1 MSSQVFC
8 KYNMTAINTILNI
21 IKVQSVIT
29 KKFDGLSLHGL
40 SLTDFMILHIL
51 SQASGNRLRRI
62 DLAESTGL
70 TASGITRIIS
80 PMEKMGLVV
89 KEHNDRD
96 ARVSYVKLTAAGDR
110 IFKEATVTAEHIA
123 NKLLDGMAVTDL
135 LIFAGQLKSLG
146 GDL

>member
-1 MSSQVFC
+1 MTTQVFC

-135 LIFAGQLKSLG
+135 LVFAAQLKSLG

>member
-1 MSSQVFC
+1 
-8 KYNMTAINTILNI
+8 MTAINTILNI

-51 SQASGNRLRRI
+51 SQTSGNRLRRI

-135 LIFAGQLKSLG
+135 LIFAAQLKSLG

>member
-1 MSSQVFC
+1 
-8 KYNMTAINTILNI
+8 
-21 IKVQSVIT
+21 KVQSVIT

-51 SQASGNRLRRI
+51 SQTSGNRLRRI

-96 ARVSYVKLTAAGDR
+96 ARVSYVKLTAAG
-110 IFKEATVTAEHIA
+110 
-123 NKLLDGMAVTDL
+123 
-135 LIFAGQLKSLG
+135 
-146 GDL
+146 

>member
-1 MSSQVFC
+1 
-8 KYNMTAINTILNI
+8 MTAINTILNI

-51 SQASGNRLRRI
+51 IQASGNRLRRI

-135 LIFAGQLKSLG
+135 LIFAAQLKSLG

>member
-1 MSSQVFC
+1 
-8 KYNMTAINTILNI
+8 MTAINTILNI

-51 SQASGNRLRRI
+51 SQAPGNRLRRI

-70 TASGITRIIS
+70 TASGITRVIS

-96 ARVSYVKLTAAGDR
+96 ARVSYVKLTEAGDR

-123 NKLLDGMAVTDL
+123 NKLLDGMAVADL
-135 LIFAGQLKSLG
+135 LIFAAQLKSLG

>member
-1 MSSQVFC
+1 MTNKVFY

-123 NKLLDGMAVTDL
+123 NKLLDGMDVTDL
-135 LIFAGQLKSLG
+135 LVFAAQLKSLG

>member
-1 MSSQVFC
+1 
-8 KYNMTAINTILNI
+8 MTAINTILNI

-89 KEHNDRD
+89 KEYNDRD

-135 LIFAGQLKSLG
+135 LIFAAQLKSLG

>member
-1 MSSQVFC
+1 MP
-8 KYNMTAINTILNI
+8 AINNILNI

-51 SQASGNRLRRI
+51 SHAPSNRLRRI

-70 TASGITRIIS
+70 TASGITRVIS
-80 PMEKMGLVV
+80 PMEKMGLVI

-96 ARVSYVKLTAAGDR
+96 ARVSYVKLTVAGDR
-110 IFKEATVTAEHIA
+110 IFREANVTAEHIA

-135 LIFAGQLKSLG
+135 LIFATQLKSLG

>member
-1 MSSQVFC
+1 M
-8 KYNMTAINTILNI
+8 NAINTILNI
-21 IKVQSVIT
+21 VKVQSVIT

-51 SQASGNRLRRI
+51 SQVPGKRLRRI

-96 ARVSYVKLTAAGDR
+96 ARVSYVKLTAVGDR
-110 IFKEATVTAEHIA
+110 ILKEATVTAEHIG

>member
-1 MSSQVFC
+1 M
-8 KYNMTAINTILNI
+8 NAINTILNI
-21 IKVQSVIT
+21 VKVQSVIT

-40 SLTDFMILHIL
+40 SLTDFMILRIL
-51 SQASGNRLRRI
+51 SQVPGNRLRRI

-110 IFKEATVTAEHIA
+110 ILKEATVTAEHIA

-135 LIFAGQLKSLG
+135 LLFAAQLKPLG

>member
-1 MSSQVFC
+1 M
-8 KYNMTAINTILNI
+8 NAINTILNI
-21 IKVQSVIT
+21 VKVQSVIT

-51 SQASGNRLRRI
+51 RQVPGNRLRRI

-110 IFKEATVTAEHIA
+110 ILKEATVTAEHIA

-135 LIFAGQLKSLG
+135 LIFAAQLKSLG

>member
-1 MSSQVFC
+1 M
-8 KYNMTAINTILNI
+8 NAINTILNI
-21 IKVQSVIT
+21 VKVQSVIT

-51 SQASGNRLRRI
+51 SQVPGNRLRRI

-96 ARVSYVKLTAAGDR
+96 ARVSYVKLTAAGYR
-110 IFKEATVTAEHIA
+110 ILKEATVTAEHIA

-135 LIFAGQLKSLG
+135 LIFAAQLKSLG

>member
-1 MSSQVFC
+1 
-8 KYNMTAINTILNI
+8 MTAINTILNI

-135 LIFAGQLKSLG
+135 LIFATQLKSLG

>member
-1 MSSQVFC
+1 
-8 KYNMTAINTILNI
+8 MTAINTILNI

-89 KEHNDRD
+89 KAHNDRD

-135 LIFAGQLKSLG
+135 LIFAAQLKSLG

>member
-1 MSSQVFC
+1 M
-8 KYNMTAINTILNI
+8 NAINTILNI
-21 IKVQSVIT
+21 VKVQSVIT

-51 SQASGNRLRRI
+51 SQVPDNRLRRI

-110 IFKEATVTAEHIA
+110 ILKEATVTAEHIA

-135 LIFAGQLKSLG
+135 LIFAAQLKSLG

>member
-1 MSSQVFC
+1 M
-8 KYNMTAINTILNI
+8 NAINTILNI
-21 IKVQSVIT
+21 VKVQSVIT

-135 LIFAGQLKSLG
+135 LVFAAQLKSLG

>member
-1 MSSQVFC
+1 M
-8 KYNMTAINTILNI
+8 KAINTILNI

-110 IFKEATVTAEHIA
+110 IFKEATFTAEHIA

-135 LIFAGQLKSLG
+135 LIFAAQLKSLG

>member
-1 MSSQVFC
+1 M
-8 KYNMTAINTILNI
+8 NAINTILNI
-21 IKVQSVIT
+21 VKVQSVIT

-40 SLTDFMILHIL
+40 SLTDFLILHIL
-51 SQASGNRLRRI
+51 SQVPGNRLRRI

-80 PMEKMGLVV
+80 PVEKMGLVV

-110 IFKEATVTAEHIA
+110 ILKEATVTAEHIA

-135 LIFAGQLKSLG
+135 LIFAAQLKSLG

>member
-1 MSSQVFC
+1 M
-8 KYNMTAINTILNI
+8 NAINTILNI
-21 IKVQSVIT
+21 VKVQSVIT

-40 SLTDFMILHIL
+40 SLTDFLILHIL
-51 SQASGNRLRRI
+51 SQVPGNRLRRI

-135 LIFAGQLKSLG
+135 LIFAAQLKSLG

>member
-1 MSSQVFC
+1 M
-8 KYNMTAINTILNI
+8 NAINTILNI
-21 IKVQSVIT
+21 VKVQSVIT

-40 SLTDFMILHIL
+40 SLTDFMILRIL
-51 SQASGNRLRRI
+51 SQVPGNRLRRI

-110 IFKEATVTAEHIA
+110 ILKEATVTAEHIA

-135 LIFAGQLKSLG
+135 LIFAAQLKSLG

>member
-1 MSSQVFC
+1 M
-8 KYNMTAINTILNI
+8 NAINTILNI
-21 IKVQSVIT
+21 VKVQSVIT

-40 SLTDFMILHIL
+40 SLTDFLILHIL
-51 SQASGNRLRRI
+51 SQVPGNRLRRI

-110 IFKEATVTAEHIA
+110 ILKEATVTAEHIA

-135 LIFAGQLKSLG
+135 LIFAAQLKSLG

>member
-1 MSSQVFC
+1 LTNKVFY

-123 NKLLDGMAVTDL
+123 NKLLDGMDVTDL
-135 LIFAGQLKSLG
+135 LVFAAQLKSLG

>member
-1 MSSQVFC
+1 
-8 KYNMTAINTILNI
+8 MTAINTILNI
-21 IKVQSVIT
+21 IKVQSFIT

-135 LIFAGQLKSLG
+135 LVFAAQLKSLG

>member
-1 MSSQVFC
+1 
-8 KYNMTAINTILNI
+8 MTAINTILNI

-123 NKLLDGMAVTDL
+123 NKLLDGMDVTDL
-135 LIFAGQLKSLG
+135 LVFAAQLKSLG

>member
-1 MSSQVFC
+1 M
-8 KYNMTAINTILNI
+8 NAINTILNI
-21 IKVQSVIT
+21 VKVQSVIT
-29 KKFDGLSLHGL
+29 KKFDELSLHGL

-51 SQASGNRLRRI
+51 SQVPGNRLRRI

-110 IFKEATVTAEHIA
+110 ILKEATVTAEHIA

-135 LIFAGQLKSLG
+135 LIFAAQLKSLG

>member
-1 MSSQVFC
+1 M
-8 KYNMTAINTILNI
+8 NAINTILNI
-21 IKVQSVIT
+21 VKVQSVIT
-29 KKFDGLSLHGL
+29 KKFDELSLHGL
-40 SLTDFMILHIL
+40 SLTDFMNLHIL
-51 SQASGNRLRRI
+51 SQVPGNRLRRI

-110 IFKEATVTAEHIA
+110 ILKEATVTAEHIA

-135 LIFAGQLKSLG
+135 LIFAAQLKSLG

>member
-1 MSSQVFC
+1 
-8 KYNMTAINTILNI
+8 MTAINTILNI

>member
-1 MSSQVFC
+1 M
-8 KYNMTAINTILNI
+8 NAINTILNI
-21 IKVQSVIT
+21 VKVQSVIT

-51 SQASGNRLRRI
+51 SQVPGNRLRRI

-110 IFKEATVTAEHIA
+110 ILKEATVTAEHIA

-135 LIFAGQLKSLG
+135 LIFAAQLKSLG

>member
-1 MSSQVFC
+1 M
-8 KYNMTAINTILNI
+8 NAINTILNI
-21 IKVQSVIT
+21 VKVQSVIT

-135 LIFAGQLKSLG
+135 LIFAAQLKSLG

>member
-1 MSSQVFC
+1 M
-8 KYNMTAINTILNI
+8 NAINTILNI
-21 IKVQSVIT
+21 VKVQSVIT

-51 SQASGNRLRRI
+51 SQVPGKRLRRI

-89 KEHNDRD
+89 KEHNNRD
-96 ARVSYVKLTAAGDR
+96 ARVSYVKLTAVGDR
-110 IFKEATVTAEHIA
+110 ILKEATVTAEHIA

>member
-1 MSSQVFC
+1 M
-8 KYNMTAINTILNI
+8 NAINTILNI
-21 IKVQSVIT
+21 VKVQSVIT

-51 SQASGNRLRRI
+51 SQVPGNRLRRI

-110 IFKEATVTAEHIA
+110 TLKEATVTAEHIA

-135 LIFAGQLKSLG
+135 LIFAAQLKSLG

>member
-1 MSSQVFC
+1 M
-8 KYNMTAINTILNI
+8 NAINTILNI
-21 IKVQSVIT
+21 VKVQSVIT

-51 SQASGNRLRRI
+51 SQVPGNRLRRI

-96 ARVSYVKLTAAGDR
+96 AWVSYVKLTAAGDR
-110 IFKEATVTAEHIA
+110 ILKEATVTAEHIA

-135 LIFAGQLKSLG
+135 LIFAAQLKSLG

>member
-135 LIFAGQLKSLG
+135 LIFAAQLKSLG

>member
-1 MSSQVFC
+1 M
-8 KYNMTAINTILNI
+8 NAINTILNI
-21 IKVQSVIT
+21 VKVQSVIT

-51 SQASGNRLRRI
+51 SQVPGNRLRRI

-110 IFKEATVTAEHIA
+110 ILKEATVKAEHIA

-135 LIFAGQLKSLG
+135 LIFAAQLKSLG

>member
-1 MSSQVFC
+1 M
-8 KYNMTAINTILNI
+8 NAINTILNI
-21 IKVQSVIT
+21 VKVQSVIT

-51 SQASGNRLRRI
+51 SQVPGNRLRRI

-110 IFKEATVTAEHIA
+110 ILKEATVTAEHIA

-135 LIFAGQLKSLG
+135 LIFAAQLKSLG
-146 GDL
+146 GDS

>member
-1 MSSQVFC
+1 M
-8 KYNMTAINTILNI
+8 KAINTILNI

-51 SQASGNRLRRI
+51 SQVPGNRLRRI

-110 IFKEATVTAEHIA
+110 ILKEATVTAEHIA

-135 LIFAGQLKSLG
+135 LIFAAQLKSLG